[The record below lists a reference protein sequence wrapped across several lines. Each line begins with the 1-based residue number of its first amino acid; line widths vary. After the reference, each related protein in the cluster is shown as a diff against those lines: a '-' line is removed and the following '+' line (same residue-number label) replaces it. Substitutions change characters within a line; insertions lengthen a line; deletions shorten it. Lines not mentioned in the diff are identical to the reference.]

1 MIIYKRILAID
12 TYFFLILPKLIDM
25 TNIAILN
32 DKSFLLFY
40 WKKEGTA
47 DVHLFALEHR
57 YYGKSYPEFP
67 PDSTNSSSPVT
78 NERLVYLSSK
88 QAISDLAHFIQLMN
102 EDTRFFYKN
111 NNSLHKEKIKWMA
124 FGGSYPGMLA
134 AWARNKLPHLIHGA
148 VSNSAPVQ
156 VKLDFSAYKDRV
168 AWDLENEGIG
178 GSKECLN
185 IVKQGHMDIETALD
199 LSFRGDDILSK
210 GSIKKIAQLFNICG
224 GAEKLETLP
233 NINVFIGDGVIYVPA
248 QENDPYC
255 VGDLCNIDKV
265 CRVVL

>member
-1 MIIYKRILAID
+1 
-12 TYFFLILPKLIDM
+12 M

-102 EDTRFFYKN
+102 EDTRFFYKH
-111 NNSLHKEKIKWMA
+111 NNSLHKEKTNYHFFFDGKI
-124 FGGSYPGMLA
+124 SS
-134 AWARNKLPHLIHGA
+134 R
-148 VSNSAPVQ
+148 
-156 VKLDFSAYKDRV
+156 YKV
-168 AWDLENEGIG
+168 
-178 GSKECLN
+178 
-185 IVKQGHMDIETALD
+185 
-199 LSFRGDDILSK
+199 
-210 GSIKKIAQLFNICG
+210 
-224 GAEKLETLP
+224 
-233 NINVFIGDGVIYVPA
+233 YV
-248 QENDPYC
+248 
-255 VGDLCNIDKV
+255 
-265 CRVVL
+265 